1 MARRPGPEQRFGA
14 DDRPKC
20 KGTNKDGSP
29 CRYKARPDEEFCGRH
44 SDQRE
49 ARDGPKSKFD
59 DEGIRNTIL
68 LWMQQ
73 GSYARAAAE
82 SVGVG
87 ETTLYR
93 WLEEGE
99 KDAKA
104 KVESEKRE
112 FWEAF
117 TRARA
122 EGEVGLVADVRK
134 LARQDGRL
142 ALEMLAR
149 RNPKQWGRRRLE
161 VSGPDGGPIES
172 SDVPAVDYEKLSL
185 EERMQLLDLLDKAG
199 PAPIAE
205 PA

>member
-1 MARRPGPEQRFGA
+1 MARSPGPAQRAGT
-14 DDRPKC
+14 DDRPQC

-29 CRYKARPDEEFCGRH
+29 CKYKARPDEEFCGRH

-59 DEGIRNTIL
+59 DEAIRNTIII
-68 LWMQQ
+68 WMRQ

-87 ETTLYR
+87 ESTLYH

-99 KDAKA
+99 GDAKKGVA
-104 KVESEKRE
+104 SEKRE

-122 EGEVGLVADVRK
+122 EGEVGLVADVRSMAK
-134 LARQDGRL
+134 KDGRL

-161 VSGPDGGPIES
+161 VTGADGGPIES
-172 SDVPAVDYEKLSL
+172 ADTPAVDYDKLTL
-185 EERMQLLDLLDKAG
+185 EERLQLLELLDKAG
-199 PAPIAE
+199 PTPVGE

>member
-1 MARRPGPEQRFGA
+1 MARRPGSEQSSGA
-14 DDRPKC
+14 DDRPQC
-20 KGTNKDGSP
+20 KGIQKDGKRCP
-29 CRYKARPDEEFCGRH
+29 YKAKAGEEFCGRH
-44 SDQRE
+44 SDQHAQLGR
-49 ARDGPKSKFD
+49 KSKFD
-59 DEGIRNTIL
+59 DEGIRNAIL
-68 LWMQQ
+68 IWMRQ

-99 KDAKA
+99 RDAKA
-104 KVESEKRE
+104 EVDSPKRE

-122 EGEVGLVADVRK
+122 AGEVGLVADVRS
-134 LARQDGRL
+134 LAKKDGRL

-161 VSGPDGGPIES
+161 ISGPDGGPVES
-172 SDVPAVDYEKLSL
+172 SDVPAVDYDKLSL
-185 EERMQLLDLLDKAG
+185 EEREKLLELFEKAG
-199 PAPIAE
+199 PAPVGE